1 MSQNTRESRITGQL
15 ASTINQ
21 ASKRPLNFHLRKP
34 VYKFAFATKLCRSSF
49 FAMICGTIRTFRTD
63 VSSKCRGPALPT
75 KEGASNPPG
84 GFAGQKWRPAAS
96 CAPEAVR
103 YSPPKHRTSM
113 RKVTLILLFFLSC
126 AFTGSAQEKR
136 LDENLQ
142 ALQPFLGSWR
152 GEFKSSTPEKPVID
166 VALWERALNG
176 KAVRILHS
184 INDGAYGGETLV
196 TWDAKSKTI
205 VYHYFTTAGF
215 QTKGTMK
222 IDGKKLVCH
231 EVVTGNTE
239 ETTEVKSTIELRDE
253 NTMHTSAKYFKN
265 GTSEQGREVT
275 YQRVSGSLPVFK

>member
-1 MSQNTRESRITGQL
+1 MRNVALIVSLLVSF
-15 ASTINQ
+15 ASVSG
-21 ASKRPLNFHLRKP
+21 AEE
-34 VYKFAFATKLCRSSF
+34 RS
-49 FAMICGTIRTFRTD
+49 
-63 VSSKCRGPALPT
+63 
-75 KEGASNPPG
+75 
-84 GFAGQKWRPAAS
+84 
-96 CAPEAVR
+96 
-103 YSPPKHRTSM
+103 
-113 RKVTLILLFFLSC
+113 
-126 AFTGSAQEKR
+126 

-142 ALQPFLGSWR
+142 ALQPFLGNWR
-152 GEFKSSTPEKPVID
+152 GEFKASSPEKPIVD

-184 INDGAYGGETLV
+184 INEGAYGGETLV

-231 EVVTGNTE
+231 ELVMGNTE
-239 ETTEVKSTIELRDE
+239 GTTEVKSTIELPDE

-275 YQRVSGSLPVFK
+275 YRRVSDVQPVFK